1 MDLKNLLEQISQ
13 KRNYKLVEH
22 RPGLYSLDVAIPL
35 KDGKWRYQY
44 VYISVETPQNGGRQR
59 IFMNSRAGRY
69 NQMLNHY
76 LLMKEATYCNYSCI
90 TISNDKDKDGNP
102 IETVFVQSAPYLDTT
117 SVELLDD
124 IVYEVANNADILEEK
139 FFGGDSN

>member
-1 MDLKNLLEQISQ
+1 MLEQISA
-13 KRNYKLVEH
+13 KRNYKLQEPK
-22 RPGLYSLDVAIPL
+22 PGLYSLDVAIPL

-44 VYISVETPQNGGRQR
+44 VFISVETPQNGGRQR

-69 NQMLNHY
+69 TQMVNHY
-76 LLMKEATYCNYSCI
+76 LLMKEAAYCNYSCI

-102 IETVFVQSAPYLDTT
+102 LETVFVQSAPFVETT
-117 SVELLDD
+117 SIELLDD
-124 IVYEVANNADILEEK
+124 IIYEVANNADILEEK